1 MHPIIRYPPD
11 SGGVEGN
18 LGKAIRMSDS
28 VERRIL
34 VTGATGQVG
43 FELLRSLRGL
53 GRVVAPDRQ
62 TLDIANFDQIR
73 RVFSE
78 VKPTLVVNA
87 AAYTAVEQA
96 ESDSDTAMR
105 VNADAPG
112 VMAQEARRVGAML
125 FHYSTDYVFDG
136 VKAGPYVESDPP
148 NPINVYG
155 ASKLAG
161 ERAVVDAGGKCLV
174 FRTSWVYGNH
184 GHNFLRT
191 ILGRAGQQAE
201 LKVVSD
207 QIGAPTW
214 SRTIATTTAHI
225 ASQILQEGD
234 SPVDGR
240 VGYPDIYHLNAEG
253 VTSWAGFA
261 QAILDLAAPHAGA
274 TVLPIPSESYATRA
288 KRPRNSCLST
298 AKLSETFGIRPPHW
312 REALQRCLES
322 RADAS
327 NPNN

>member
-1 MHPIIRYPPD
+1 
-11 SGGVEGN
+11 
-18 LGKAIRMSDS
+18 MSDS

-43 FELLRSLRGL
+43 FELMRSLRGL
-53 GRVVAPDRQ
+53 GRVIAADRQ
-62 TLDIANFDQIR
+62 TLDIANPDQIR

-78 VKPTLVVNA
+78 IKPALVVNA

-96 ESDSDTAMR
+96 ESDNDTAMR

-136 VKAGPYVESDPP
+136 GKDGPYIESDSP

-161 ERAVVDAGGKCLV
+161 ERAVLDAGGQCLV

-191 ILGRAGQQAE
+191 ILARAGQQ
-201 LKVVSD
+201 
-207 QIGAPTW
+207 
-214 SRTIATTTAHI
+214 
-225 ASQILQEGD
+225 
-234 SPVDGR
+234 
-240 VGYPDIYHLNAEG
+240 
-253 VTSWAGFA
+253 
-261 QAILDLAAPHAGA
+261 
-274 TVLPIPSESYATRA
+274 SE
-288 KRPRNSCLST
+288 
-298 AKLSETFGIRPPHW
+298 
-312 REALQRCLES
+312 
-322 RADAS
+322 
-327 NPNN
+327 